1 MLLVIMI
8 VTRCII
14 VGIRYGTTHTITLN
28 SMRNGTMD
36 EQAFNERLLKSA
48 WITMTPDTLLQ
59 EIGMGMDIIGCQDK
73 YFRFKTLTPLYPT
86 MTEKLTDP
94 DCYDGQDWN
103 LSTSVKL
110 NKLETRSLSKTLKI
124 FKLN

>member
-1 MLLVIMI
+1 
-8 VTRCII
+8 
-14 VGIRYGTTHTITLN
+14 
-28 SMRNGTMD
+28 MRNGTMD

-48 WITMTPDTLLQ
+48 WITMTPKTLLQ

-94 DCYDGQDWN
+94 DCYDD
-103 LSTSVKL
+103 
-110 NKLETRSLSKTLKI
+110 
-124 FKLN
+124 